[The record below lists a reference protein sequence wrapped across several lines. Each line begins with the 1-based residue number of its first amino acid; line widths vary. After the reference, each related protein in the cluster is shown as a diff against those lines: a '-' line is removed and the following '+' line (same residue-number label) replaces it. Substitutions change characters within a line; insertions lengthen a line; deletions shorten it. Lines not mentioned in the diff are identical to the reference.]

1 MKRKISLFCGGR
13 GSASII
19 KYLCSKKN
27 IELTLLINAYD
38 DGKSTGVLR
47 KEIPNLLG
55 PSDFRKNFS
64 YLINYF
70 SEEQRFLKKIFEFR
84 ITKNINAK
92 KLYNSLYDALNNNK
106 YNSNYIPKEIKNIDS
121 QIKKEIINY
130 TITSTKYLLNS
141 NLNLNDFSFGNLV
154 FAGIFLSKDRNFNL
168 AIKKF
173 SEFINSNVKIIN
185 ISNNSDRWLISINKK
200 NKIIKNEDKLVNYK
214 QKIPIKKLFL
224 LNKNDKD
231 FFINNFHKTSN
242 QKKLIFLKNKNS
254 IPKINPE
261 AKKIILNSDCIIYGP
276 GTQYSSLF
284 PSYLI
289 ANKYIKQSK
298 SKKIMVM
305 NLEKDNDI
313 YSLKTKDILSEA
325 INYLNS
331 NNKPDQAINQV
342 LIDNNCKF
350 NNLSNSYKKIKI
362 EQLELKNNFNKKIH
376 SGKKIYDKI
385 FFKEKNKKL
394 LIFINLN
401 KKNFLIKDYIDQIFN
416 QNWKNVCD
424 QIFIIINNNSNKEN
438 LKISNIKFTKIKSE
452 FPEIKVYNTWVKRKE
467 FDYLVTI
474 SGDGFYDLDK
484 ISDQIKLS
492 RESNCGLVIG
502 SRNQSRSQHFENIE
516 KIYGQSKI
524 LYILSKFSEFF
535 FIIIYFLKL
544 KYFILDPNSGYRI
557 YFKENINHTKNFK
570 YPSSI
575 LKSFSIHKTEIFELP
590 VNYYVKRNISE
601 KILRFKQALIN
612 IKGLFFD

>member
-1 MKRKISLFCGGR
+1 MKKKISLFCGGR
-13 GSASII
+13 GSSSII
-19 KYLCSKKN
+19 KYLSTKKN
-27 IELTLLINAYD
+27 IELSLLINAYD

-70 SEEQRFLKKIFEFR
+70 SEEQRYLKKIFEFR

-92 KLYNSLYDALNNNK
+92 KLYEILDKALSNNDF
-106 YNSNYIPKEIKNIDS
+106 NSNYIPREIKNIDNK
-121 QIKKEIINY
+121 IKKKIIKY
-130 TITSTKYLLNS
+130 TIISTKYLLNS

-154 FAGIFLSKDRNFNL
+154 FSGIFLSTNQNFNL
-168 AIKKF
+168 TIKKF
-173 SEFINSNVKIIN
+173 SQFINSNVKIIN
-185 ISNNSDRWLISINKK
+185 ISNNSDKWLISINKQ
-200 NKIIKNEDKLVNYK
+200 NRIIKNEEELVNYK

-224 LNKNDKD
+224 LDKNDKD
-231 FFINNFHKTSN
+231 FFIKNFNKISNNN
-242 QKKLIFLKNKNS
+242 KLIFLRNKNS

-261 AKKIILNSDCIIYGP
+261 AKKIILNSDYIIYGP

-289 ANKYIKQSK
+289 ANKYIKK
-298 SKKIMVM
+298 SNAKKIMVM

-313 YSLKTKDILSEA
+313 FSLKTKNILSEA
-325 INYLNS
+325 ISYLNS
-331 NNKPDQAINQV
+331 NNKPSQVINQV
-342 LIDNNCKF
+342 LIDNDCNF
-350 NNLSNSYKKIKI
+350 NNLKNTYKRIKI
-362 EQLELKNNFNKKIH
+362 EKLELKNNLNKKIH
-376 SGKKIYDKI
+376 SGKKIFDKI

-401 KKNFLIKDYIDQIFN
+401 KKNLSTNDYIDQIFN
-416 QNWKNVCD
+416 QNWKSVCD
-424 QIFIIINNNSNKEN
+424 QFYIIINNGFEKKN
-438 LKISNIKFTKIKSE
+438 LKIPNIKYTNIKSE
-452 FPEIKVYNTWVKRKE
+452 FPEMKIYNSWFKKKE

-474 SGDGFYDLDK
+474 SGDGFYDLSQ

-516 KIYGQSKI
+516 KIYGQNKI

-544 KYFILDPNSGYRI
+544 KYFLLDPNSGYRI
-557 YFKENINHTKNFK
+557 YFRENINNTTNFK

-575 LKSFSIHKTEIFELP
+575 LKSFSIYKTEIFELP

>member
-1 MKRKISLFCGGR
+1 MKKKISLFCGGR
-13 GSASII
+13 GSSSII
-19 KYLCSKKN
+19 KYLSTKKN
-27 IELTLLINAYD
+27 IELSLLINAYD

-70 SEEQRFLKKIFEFR
+70 SEEQRYLKKIFEFR

-92 KLYNSLYDALNNNK
+92 KLYEILDKALSNNDF
-106 YNSNYIPKEIKNIDS
+106 NSNYIPREIKNIDNK
-121 QIKKEIINY
+121 IKKKIIKY
-130 TITSTKYLLNS
+130 TIISTKYLLNS

-154 FAGIFLSKDRNFNL
+154 FSGIFLSTNQNFNL
-168 AIKKF
+168 TIKKF
-173 SEFINSNVKIIN
+173 SQFINSNVKIIN
-185 ISNNSDRWLISINKK
+185 ISNNSDKWLISINKQ
-200 NKIIKNEDKLVNYK
+200 NRIIKNEEELVNYK

-224 LNKNDKD
+224 LDKNDKD
-231 FFINNFHKTSN
+231 FFIKNFNKISNNN
-242 QKKLIFLKNKNS
+242 KLIFLRNKNS

-261 AKKIILNSDCIIYGP
+261 AKKIILNSDYIIYGP

-289 ANKYIKQSK
+289 ANKYIKK
-298 SKKIMVM
+298 SNAKKIMVM

-313 YSLKTKDILSEA
+313 FSLKTKNILSEA
-325 INYLNS
+325 ISYLNS
-331 NNKPDQAINQV
+331 NNKPSQVINQV
-342 LIDNNCKF
+342 LIDNDCNF
-350 NNLSNSYKKIKI
+350 NNLKNTYKRIKI
-362 EQLELKNNFNKKIH
+362 EKLELKNNLNKKIH
-376 SGKKIYDKI
+376 SGKKIFDKI

-401 KKNFLIKDYIDQIFN
+401 KKNLSTNDYIDQIFN
-416 QNWKNVCD
+416 QNWKSVCD
-424 QIFIIINNNSNKEN
+424 QFYIIINNSFDKKN
-438 LKISNIKFTKIKSE
+438 LKIPNIKYTNIKSE
-452 FPEIKVYNTWVKRKE
+452 FPEMKIYNSWFKKKE

-474 SGDGFYDLDK
+474 SGDGFYDLSQ

-516 KIYGQSKI
+516 KIYGQNKI

-544 KYFILDPNSGYRI
+544 KYFLLDPNSGYRI
-557 YFKENINHTKNFK
+557 YFRENINNTTNFK

-575 LKSFSIHKTEIFELP
+575 LKSFSIYKTEIFELP